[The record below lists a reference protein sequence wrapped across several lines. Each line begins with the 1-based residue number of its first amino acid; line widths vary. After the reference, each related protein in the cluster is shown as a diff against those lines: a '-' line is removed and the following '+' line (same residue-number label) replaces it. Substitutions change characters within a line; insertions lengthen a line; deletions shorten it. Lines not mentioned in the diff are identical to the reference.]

1 MTGTVRP
8 GHLVG
13 LAIAAVVMIAAAV
26 FMVGSWTYRDDA
38 ADDVRQAHQQRAR
51 QRVALEDAKDQ
62 LVAARSAAAAT
73 SNAFRQVLAL
83 EQQLADTMNQ
93 GVDADKTA
101 QSLGATEAPDV
112 ARYNAAID
120 QANAMAD
127 QYNATIEQIRQL
139 IQAIPKQTVG
149 AAK

>member
-1 MTGTVRP
+1 MTGSVRRS
-8 GHLVG
+8 HLVV
-13 LAIAAVVMIAAAV
+13 LAVAAVVMIAAAL
-26 FMVGSWTYRDDA
+26 FMVGSWTYRYDA
-38 ADDVRQAHQQRAR
+38 AQDVRQAHQQRAR

-73 SNAFRQVLAL
+73 SSAFKQVVAL

-93 GVDADKTA
+93 GVEADKTA
-101 QSLGATEAPDV
+101 QSLGASETPDV

-139 IQAIPKQTVG
+139 IQSIPKQVIG
-149 AAK
+149 GSR